1 MYLYSI
7 LIFNRYFCFFLHPS
21 PSQFLKKAIIPPCC
35 VHMLELYSVSYI
47 FSLSS
52 SLTMAWWEGANLSSR
67 AFFFSKLTTIQP
79 NALDPGFRNRIRILI
94 RIQAKTP
101 TGSGSE
107 SLTWG
112 TTLCTPLEKGVEETS
127 APR

>member
-1 MYLYSI
+1 MDMYLYSI

-67 AFFFSKLTTIQP
+67 AFFKAFKNSTKFLGTGSGIR
-79 NALDPGFRNRIRILI
+79 DPEKFKNQI
-94 RIQAKTP
+94 RIQAKSP
-101 TGSGSE
+101 DQTGSLVVFLPPKRE
-107 SLTWG
+107 H
-112 TTLCTPLEKGVEETS
+112 LC
-127 APR
+127 